1 MGKKKRGSKI
11 LEKKIVLNISPGIP
25 DLPAELIGEHGITI
39 NKIERLNSLK
49 RGSGQLEGF
58 FLDVDFISKNAE
70 KINQLGLLPSSILV
84 WNPEGEWKDI
94 TDKIDSEIVCQEVFS
109 LANTN
114 YFLATL
120 RNMFRTLFLEK
131 ELQRKEKVLQEK
143 ENQNKELLNIGL
155 ALSAERDNEKLLQLI
170 LRKSREIINA
180 DAGSIYQIIKKPDSE
195 EKVLLF
201 KIAQNDSNPTDYT
214 EFTMP
219 INKKSIAG
227 YVATTG
233 TALNIPDVYEIGEG
247 EEYSFNKSYDKAT
260 GYRTKSVLTIPMK
273 DHKGEI
279 IGVIQLI
286 NKKKKRML
294 LKTEKDFERYVVPFT
309 KRCESIVS
317 SLASQAAVSLEN
329 NLLYQEIETLFEG
342 FVMAS
347 VKAIEQ
353 RDPSTSGHS
362 YRVASYTVAL
372 ARAVERVDWGRY
384 RDIVFTPE
392 QIKEIRYAGLLHD
405 FGKVGVRERVLVKA
419 KKLYPHQLDIIN
431 MRFAYVRKAIE
442 LHFMKKRFTLLK
454 NEGEKAYR
462 ERVREIDEEEIQS
475 IKDLTRFLDIIK
487 EANEPTVLDSG
498 VSSMIDEIAGYVY
511 TDIDGDLKP
520 LLTEDERVKLKIK
533 RGSLDDE
540 ERKEIESHVTHTY
553 LFLRTIPWT
562 REMKNVPEIAYCH
575 HEKLNGEGYPRGI
588 RGEEIPIQARMM
600 TIADIYDALTARD
613 RPYKRAVATERALDI
628 LNYEIE
634 SNHVDPD
641 LVRVFI
647 EAKIYREQEKL
658 LKG

>member
-1 MGKKKRGSKI
+1 MGKNKRII
-11 LEKKIVLNISPGIP
+11 LNVSGNIP
-25 DLPAELIGEHGITI
+25 DLPQELVEEGGVTI
-39 NKIERLNSLK
+39 KKIEKLK
-49 RGSGQLEGF
+49 PFKKASGELEAF
-58 FLDVDFISKNAE
+58 FLDVDFINKNAE
-70 KINQLGLLPSSILV
+70 TINSMGLLPASILV
-84 WNPEGEWKDI
+84 WNPEGEWKEF
-94 TDKIDSEIVCQEVFS
+94 TDKIDTEVVCQEVFS
-109 LANTN
+109 IENKN
-114 YFLATL
+114 YFLATV

-131 ELQRKEKVLQEK
+131 ELRRKEKILQEK
-143 ENQNKELLNIGL
+143 ENQNKELLSIGL

-170 LRKSREIINA
+170 LQKSREIINA
-180 DAGSIYQIIKKPDSE
+180 DAGSIYQIINKEDSE

-227 YVATTG
+227 YVASTG
-233 TALNIPDVYEIGEG
+233 LALNIPDVYEIDES

-260 GYRTKSVLTIPMK
+260 GYRTKSVLTVPMK
-273 DHKGEI
+273 DHKEEI
-279 IGVIQLI
+279 IWVIQLI
-286 NKKKKRML
+286 NKKKRKTL
-294 LKTEKDFERYVVPFT
+294 LKKREDFEKYVIPFT
-309 KRCESIVS
+309 KRCESIVY

-372 ARAVERVDWGRY
+372 AKAVERTDSGAY
-384 RDIVFTPE
+384 RNVVFTPE

-405 FGKVGVRERVLVKA
+405 FGKVGVREHVLVKA
-419 KKLYPHQLDIIN
+419 KKLYPHQLEIIN
-431 MRFAYVRKAIE
+431 MRFAYVQKAIE
-442 LHFMKKRFTLLK
+442 LYFMQKRFELLK
-454 NEGEKAYR
+454 SEGEAGYKRRAS
-462 ERVREIDEEEIQS
+462 EIDEEEKQS
-475 IKDLTRFLDIIK
+475 IRELKNFLDVIQ
-487 EANEPTVLDSG
+487 EANEPTLLSG
-498 VSSMIDEIAGYVY
+498 RVSSVIDKIAEYVY
-511 TDIDGDLKP
+511 TDIGGNIKP
-520 LLTEDERVKLKIK
+520 LLTEDEKVKLKIK

-553 LFLRTIPWT
+553 LFLKTIPWT

-588 RGEEIPIQARMM
+588 KGDEIPIQARMM
-600 TIADIYDALTARD
+600 TIADIFDALTARD
-613 RPYKRAVATERALDI
+613 RPYKRAVPTEKALNI
-628 LNYEIE
+628 LTYEIE

-641 LVRVFI
+641 LVKIFI
-647 EAKIYREQEKL
+647 EAKVFEEQDRL